1 MNNSTDNTL
10 PVRKHLPHVPPMR
23 VSQYAKG
30 SLYFI
35 TICADRN
42 HYGIAE
48 HSGGLGTNRPTN
60 SPTLVGRVI
69 PNAPSD
75 TQTPPLVG
83 RVIPNAP
90 HPSPV
95 GGIGI
100 CRPANIPL
108 IYANNAVRLLLS
120 LEFYRAKGIMFPRFA
135 LIMPDHMHMLAA
147 FPDSTEMAQTI
158 QNWKRW
164 TAKEIGIVW
173 QDGFFDYR
181 PRNDA
186 EVAEK
191 MDYIAKNP
199 VRKGL
204 CETAEEWP
212 FRMAWR

>member
-1 MNNSTDNTL
+1 MSNSTDNTL

-35 TICADRN
+35 TICTDRN
-42 HYGIAE
+42 HYGVAE
-48 HSGGLGTNRPTN
+48 HSGSLGTSRP
-60 SPTLVGRVI
+60 I
-69 PNAPSD
+69 NAS
-75 TQTPPLVG
+75 PLVG

-100 CRPANIPL
+100 CRPTNAPL
-108 IYANNAVRLLLS
+108 IYTNNAVRLLLS

-147 FPDSTEMAQTI
+147 FPDFADMAQTI

-186 EVAEK
+186 EIAEK

-204 CETAEEWP
+204 CETTEEWP